1 MPDLLDTQNISEFG
15 ILLRRWRRVH
25 GLSQLDLAL
34 AAESSARHISFIETG
49 RSKPSREMVLHLC
62 DVMELPLRERNR
74 LLHAAGFSPAFK
86 ESPLDDEA
94 LDPIRTVLEKMLEN
108 HEPYP
113 ATVLNRRFDI
123 LMVNKAAQTIMGA
136 VGIPMDAQQEVPNA
150 LRLALH
156 PNGLRPLIKD
166 WKRAA
171 GHLIHRA
178 HRQLRGPSEDDPL
191 AQLLEEVLSYPDI
204 PTEWRMDDPTL
215 DASPVL
221 PLEFVLGEVTLS
233 WITTITSFGTPQD
246 VTAEEIMI
254 ESMFPA
260 NIETEQAC
268 RQLTGLSP

>member
-1 MPDLLDTQNISEFG
+1 MPDLLGTQNVSEFG

-94 LDPIRTVLEKMLEN
+94 LDPIRTVLIKMLEN

-136 VGIPMDAQQEVPNA
+136 VGVPMDAQQEVPNA

-171 GHLIHRA
+171 GHLIQRA

-204 PTEWRMDDPTL
+204 PTEWRLDDPML
-215 DASPVL
+215 DAPPVL

-260 NIETEQAC
+260 NIETEQAF